1 MAQLASSHESGNC
14 CSSASHLD
22 SPEAQKKTTK
32 LTLDLALRIL
42 RSALARPILTDDEAT
57 EIIDYHLERNRIA
70 RTSHRKTWFE
80 NHKNV
85 KFKVLL

>member
-1 MAQLASSHESGNC
+1 M
-14 CSSASHLD
+14 
-22 SPEAQKKTTK
+22 
-32 LTLDLALRIL
+32 ALRVL
-42 RSALARPILTDDEAT
+42 RSALARPTLTDDDAT

-85 KFKVLL
+85 KFKLLL